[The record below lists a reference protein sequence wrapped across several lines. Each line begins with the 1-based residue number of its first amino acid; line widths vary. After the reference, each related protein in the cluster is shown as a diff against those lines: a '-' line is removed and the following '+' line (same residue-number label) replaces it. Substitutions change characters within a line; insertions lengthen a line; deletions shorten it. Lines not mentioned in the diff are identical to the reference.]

1 MKSAECYIW
10 FYAKERLL
18 KEEKKGDSKSIKESS
33 LKLCVWTAEFYVGM
47 TLKISNQTSFEKKI

>member
-1 MKSAECYIW
+1 MLYLILR
-10 FYAKERLL
+10 ER
-18 KEEKKGDSKSIKESS
+18 KAVKGRKKGDSKSIKESS